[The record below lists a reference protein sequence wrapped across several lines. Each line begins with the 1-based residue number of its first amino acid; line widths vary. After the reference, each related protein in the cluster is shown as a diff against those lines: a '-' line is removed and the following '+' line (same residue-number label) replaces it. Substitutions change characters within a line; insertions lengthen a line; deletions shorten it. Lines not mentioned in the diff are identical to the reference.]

1 MKKKITIIV
10 PTYNNPHE
18 LESTLDS
25 IMNFSHLFDLYIIDS
40 SSFYPLDFKHKN
52 ALLNSSKW
60 IKPSGVYNA
69 INEGINLCKTSYLM
83 TLNSGDTAN
92 TQNLKKAIISDLYN
106 GSQDLDIIVGA
117 QDMVYKNIF
126 FKEIPS
132 LLSIW
137 PHQSVIYKR
146 ELHDEFGFFNS
157 NYKIISDQVFF
168 EKIKN
173 IKKLL
178 IKFNYNSLTTY
189 DITGISSIMNRK
201 SLKEYKILNKLR
213 GKNNFKLFLRY
224 YFYKFCEILKLDFYL
239 LWHSLKVK
247 LKK

>member
-1 MKKKITIIV
+1 
-10 PTYNNPHE
+10 
-18 LESTLDS
+18 
-25 IMNFSHLFDLYIIDS
+25 
-40 SSFYPLDFKHKN
+40 
-52 ALLNSSKW
+52 
-60 IKPSGVYNA
+60 
-69 INEGINLCKTSYLM
+69 
-83 TLNSGDTAN
+83 
-92 TQNLKKAIISDLYN
+92 
-106 GSQDLDIIVGA
+106 
-117 QDMVYKNIF
+117 MVYKNIF
-126 FKEIPS
+126 YKEIPS

-146 ELHDEFGFFNS
+146 ELHDEFGYFSS
-157 NYKIISDQVFF
+157 NYKLISDQVFF

-178 IKFNYNSLTTY
+178 IKFNKNSLTTY

-224 YFYKFCEILKLDFYL
+224 YFYKLCDILQLDFHLFWHYL
-239 LWHSLKVK
+239 RAK

>member
-1 MKKKITIIV
+1 MKKKLTIIV
-10 PTYNNPHE
+10 PTYNNSHE

-25 IMNFSHLFDLYIIDS
+25 IMDFSNLFDLYIIDS
-40 SSFYPLDFKHKN
+40 SNSYPINFKYKN
-52 ALLNSSKW
+52 ILLNSSKW
-60 IKPSGVYNA
+60 IKPSGVYDA
-69 INEGINLCKTSYLM
+69 INVGINLCKTSYLM

-92 TQNLKKAIISDLYN
+92 TQNLKEAIISDLYN
-106 GSQDLDIIVGA
+106 GSQDIDIIVGA
-117 QDMVYKNIF
+117 QDMLYKNIF
-126 FKEIPS
+126 YKEIPS
-132 LLSIW
+132 LFSIW

-157 NYKIISDQVFF
+157 EYKIISDQVFF

-173 IKKLL
+173 VKKLL

-189 DITGISSIMNRK
+189 DITGISSVMNGK

-213 GKNNFKLFLRY
+213 RKNNLKLYFRY
-224 YFYKFCEILKLDFYL
+224 FFYKLCEILKLDFYL